1 MLLKFVVFVCRGVII
16 AFVWIST
23 NSLILILHF
32 SFIHSFIHDML
43 TRALCPVHIP
53 DKVRTAARIISGL
66 PVSIMLSSRGTP
78 LFWKILSAPASS
90 LDSTI
95 RLLAA

>member
-1 MLLKFVVFVCRGVII
+1 MSAPEGQRLQSRSVF
-16 AFVWIST
+16 ST
-23 NSLILILHF
+23 LTS
-32 SFIHSFIHDML
+32 L

-53 DKVRTAARIISGL
+53 DNVRAAARIISGL
-66 PVSIMLSSRGTP
+66 PVSIRVSNRGTP

-90 LDSTI
+90 LANTM

>member
-1 MLLKFVVFVCRGVII
+1 MEGQRLQNGSVFGGL
-16 AFVWIST
+16 SP
-23 NSLILILHF
+23 
-32 SFIHSFIHDML
+32 L

-53 DKVRTAARIISGL
+53 DNVRTAARIISGL
-66 PVSIMLSSRGTP
+66 PVVIRFSSRGTP

-90 LDSTI
+90 LANTM

>member
-1 MLLKFVVFVCRGVII
+1 MAMACENCEKNQCKHFCPIALIEVLLLKFDRVSF
-16 AFVWIST
+16 
-23 NSLILILHF
+23 SL
-32 SFIHSFIHDML
+32 SML

-53 DKVRTAARIISGL
+53 DRVRTAARIISGL

-78 LFWKILSAPASS
+78 LFWNILSAPASS